1 MHVVDKKKRDIHV
14 WLKIKNTF
22 EVKVTITFFWGKDT
36 LRSKYMFVIKN

>member
-22 EVKVTITFFWGKDT
+22 EVKVTITFFGVKIHLDPNIC
-36 LRSKYMFVIKN
+36 L